1 MFIFQKMADKNSMEK
16 SLREYTRWAGQTLPQ
31 DLKKELK
38 EIEKDPNA
46 IYDRFCRDLTFG
58 TSGLR
63 GKMGVGP
70 NMINSI
76 VLKRATDGV
85 IDYLRSKHLNP
96 QVIISYDTRINSMEY
111 AEGVAEE
118 LATNGISVKIFA
130 EPTPVPVLSFAIRE
144 LKADCGIMITASHN
158 PKEYNGYK
166 VYDHC
171 GNQIDDRKA
180 RAVEDYI
187 NKREYFENGTAS
199 AKAEI
204 PAEIKILD
212 DKVKNAYFKALRENI
227 LFWDEETKARKALSD
242 LEVVY
247 TPLNGTGRD
256 YVMEVAKSLGIRKIK
271 MVEEQSFWD
280 GNFPTCPSP
289 NPEYDQVFLLA
300 KEKYCDE
307 KTDII
312 VATDPDSDRMGVMA
326 RDNSEEGKGLFKR
339 LTGNQTGLL
348 MLDYI
353 CYCHSKGKG
362 GRFLDENKTVYKS
375 YVSSPLA
382 EDIARSYGI
391 TIKNVPTG
399 FKNIA
404 AEIEKLKNQGREN
417 DFLFGFEESQG
428 YLYGNYTRDKDGALA
443 VQMICLL
450 AACLKEQGKTLFD
463 QIEDIQKRYGYTK
476 SLVTSVDFNSEMDRK
491 NIDVLMEKLFDGK
504 LQNLMGQ
511 EISHDFQHKENN
523 MYRGILPEG
532 HQVIIRPSGTEM
544 KVKIYIY
551 ARGKTSQ
558 EAEEKT
564 RLLADEIKAF
574 INCEQL

>member
-1 MFIFQKMADKNSMEK
+1 
-16 SLREYTRWAGQTLPQ
+16 
-31 DLKKELK
+31 
-38 EIEKDPNA
+38 
-46 IYDRFCRDLTFG
+46 
-58 TSGLR
+58 
-63 GKMGVGP
+63 
-70 NMINSI
+70 MINSI

-118 LATNGISVKIFA
+118 LASNGISVKIFA

-289 NPEYDQVFLLA
+289 NPEYVKFFYWQRRNTA
-300 KEKYCDE
+300 MRK
-307 KTDII
+307 
-312 VATDPDSDRMGVMA
+312 
-326 RDNSEEGKGLFKR
+326 
-339 LTGNQTGLL
+339 
-348 MLDYI
+348 
-353 CYCHSKGKG
+353 
-362 GRFLDENKTVYKS
+362 
-375 YVSSPLA
+375 
-382 EDIARSYGI
+382 
-391 TIKNVPTG
+391 
-399 FKNIA
+399 
-404 AEIEKLKNQGREN
+404 
-417 DFLFGFEESQG
+417 
-428 YLYGNYTRDKDGALA
+428 
-443 VQMICLL
+443 
-450 AACLKEQGKTLFD
+450 
-463 QIEDIQKRYGYTK
+463 QI
-476 SLVTSVDFNSEMDRK
+476 
-491 NIDVLMEKLFDGK
+491 
-504 LQNLMGQ
+504 
-511 EISHDFQHKENN
+511 
-523 MYRGILPEG
+523 
-532 HQVIIRPSGTEM
+532 
-544 KVKIYIY
+544 
-551 ARGKTSQ
+551 
-558 EAEEKT
+558 
-564 RLLADEIKAF
+564 
-574 INCEQL
+574 